1 MGGYNGDRY
10 LNDVNV
16 YDHETKK
23 IEKKTPS
30 QLAFLSRGNVV
41 KLKDNIC

>member
-1 MGGYNGDRY
+1 MGGYDGDRY
-10 LNDVNV
+10 LNDVIV
-16 YDHETKK
+16 YDHKTKK

-41 KLKDNIC
+41 KL